1 MLSSAMA
8 WDASSE
14 RCRNE
19 SPIPTD
25 APRVPVLRSWA
36 KASMGDGGSVR
47 RGPAVSGECGP
58 MRASAA
64 DWVWSVQAVR
74 RGSSGVAAGG
84 AKDG

>member
-1 MLSSAMA
+1 
-8 WDASSE
+8 
-14 RCRNE
+14 
-19 SPIPTD
+19 
-25 APRVPVLRSWA
+25 
-36 KASMGDGGSVR
+36 MGDGGSVR